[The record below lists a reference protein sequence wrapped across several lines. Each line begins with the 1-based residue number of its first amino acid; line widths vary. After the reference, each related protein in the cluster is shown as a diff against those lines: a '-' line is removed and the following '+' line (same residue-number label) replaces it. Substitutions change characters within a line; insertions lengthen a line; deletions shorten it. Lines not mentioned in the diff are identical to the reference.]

1 MTARSVSSRYVP
13 DQEQAMFPYGTGVLS
28 SSTLFD
34 ATLTHAVHFIKNDI
48 AQTLHPL
55 HLCGCGGEQQDFK
68 AGRHSDQDARP
79 VFIVSEV
86 TRERADD
93 YL

>member
-1 MTARSVSSRYVP
+1 
-13 DQEQAMFPYGTGVLS
+13 MFPYGTSVLS
-28 SSTLFD
+28 CSPLLD

-55 HLCGCGGEQQDFK
+55 PLCWCGGEQQDFK
-68 AGRHSDQDARP
+68 ASRHSDQDARP

-86 TRERADD
+86 TRERTDN